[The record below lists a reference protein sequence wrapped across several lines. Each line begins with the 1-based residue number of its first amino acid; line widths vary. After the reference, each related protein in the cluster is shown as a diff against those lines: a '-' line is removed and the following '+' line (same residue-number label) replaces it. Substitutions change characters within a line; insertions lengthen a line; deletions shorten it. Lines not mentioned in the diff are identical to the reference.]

1 MEMDVL
7 KGIGSLD
14 GQLRSHQLWFN
25 QLYVQNLEPLLQED
39 RRYEQPDL
47 AEIDW
52 FKDFGITVSY
62 LVANRQK
69 NVFPL
74 WTGLD

>member
-14 GQLRSHQLWFN
+14 GQLRSRQLWFN
-25 QLYVQNLEPLLQED
+25 QLYVQHLEPLLKED

-47 AEIDW
+47 AEID
-52 FKDFGITVSY
+52 
-62 LVANRQK
+62 
-69 NVFPL
+69 
-74 WTGLD
+74 